1 MIAVAFAATAAVLT
15 TRSSVRLAFATTFSV
30 VLLVPDTA
38 TLPGPGL
45 GNLPMYRIALLA
57 LLGGLLARHG
67 LGRDPDSP
75 WRPNRMHAAMLLWVV
90 GAAVVG
96 VAAAEPGLG
105 MTTRSQALG
114 LIVDQLLML
123 VAVVAVVRITRD
135 PWSIARI
142 IAGVFVVSVVI
153 ATSERLFDWSYAR
166 WFLHRPGFRAEVQ
179 GVQELE
185 ERGAATRVR
194 GAAEFAL
201 AYAWVSVLLLPSLL
215 AVLSHASARLR
226 SLLWLLPPLAA
237 ATIAWTQSRSA
248 LPALGIGVVLL
259 AAASRFRRVLVLFA
273 IVAALGAG
281 ALLLSSPSLRE
292 PYDSASARQSDE
304 SRADRQAIGAAIA
317 RERPVLGQGLSSISS
332 RFALVGLDLEFLSVF
347 VEQGA
352 VGVALFGFVL
362 AVALVSCGRGLRAPP
377 GRDRTLS
384 AAATTTVLL
393 GVAGAFAFDLF
404 KVPGVSLP
412 FWAVVG
418 LGAAHAERSVPPGP
432 WVTSERLRAWIAA
445 WWPRVRIALPMAGVA
460 VGIVLAATVPTRA
473 RWEGSFES
481 MPVST
486 VTAADGDFE
495 YTGSLLSEAICDLA
509 GTLHVDRTSIE
520 CRTIEG
526 SGGLGAIAW
535 QGASAESVRVHA
547 FATAAALH
555 AAFPGFRAHAT
566 TTEPATDGPPWATT
580 APVWLGLVG
589 LLVAAF
595 VPGVRADRGDRR
607 WTRAIAA

>member
-1 MIAVAFAATAAVLT
+1 V
-15 TRSSVRLAFATTFSV
+15 
-30 VLLVPDTA
+30 
-38 TLPGPGL
+38 
-45 GNLPMYRIALLA
+45 
-57 LLGGLLARHG
+57 
-67 LGRDPDSP
+67 
-75 WRPNRMHAAMLLWVV
+75 
-90 GAAVVG
+90 
-96 VAAAEPGLG
+96 
-105 MTTRSQALG
+105 
-114 LIVDQLLML
+114 
-123 VAVVAVVRITRD
+123 VAVVADERITRD
-135 PWSIARI
+135 PWGIARI

-166 WFLHRPGFRAEVQ
+166 WFLHLPGFREEVQ

-201 AYAWVSVLLLPSLL
+201 AYAWVSVLLVPSLL
-215 AVLSHASARLR
+215 AVLSHASERKR

-259 AAASRFRRVLVLFA
+259 AAASRFRRALVLFA
-273 IVAALGAG
+273 VVTALAAG

-292 PYDSASARQSDE
+292 PYESASARQSDE
-304 SRADRQAIGAAIA
+304 SRADRQAIGADIA
-317 RERPVLGQGLSSISS
+317 RERPLLGQGLSSISS
-332 RFALVGLDLEFLSVF
+332 RFALVGLDLEYLSVF

-352 VGVALFGFVL
+352 IGVALFAFVL

-377 GRDRTLS
+377 GRDRTLA

-393 GVAGAFAFDLF
+393 GVAGGFAFDLF

-418 LGAAHAERSVPPGP
+418 LGVAHAEGSAPAGAWAASARV
-432 WVTSERLRAWIAA
+432 RASIAR
-445 WWPRVRIALPMAGVA
+445 WWPKVRIALPMAAVA
-460 VGIVLAATVPTRA
+460 LGIVLAATVPTRA

-481 MPVST
+481 MPIST
-486 VTAADGDFE
+486 ITAADGDFE

-509 GTLHVDRTSIE
+509 GTLDVERTSIE

-535 QGASAESVRVHA
+535 QGASAETVRVDA
-547 FATAAALH
+547 FATAAVLH
-555 AAFPGFRAHAT
+555 EAFPGFRAHAA

-580 APVWLGLVG
+580 APVWLGLLG
-589 LLVAAF
+589 LLVAVF
-595 VPGVRADRGDRR
+595 VPGLRADQADRR
-607 WTRAIAA
+607 PTAAIAA